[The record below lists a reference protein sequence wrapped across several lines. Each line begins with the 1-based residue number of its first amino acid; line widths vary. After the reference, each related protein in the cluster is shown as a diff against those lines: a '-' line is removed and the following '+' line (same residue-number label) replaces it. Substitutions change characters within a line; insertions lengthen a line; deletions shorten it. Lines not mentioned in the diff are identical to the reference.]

1 MLYLGDYDLSGGQIE
16 DNTRRVLE
24 REVGSLTW
32 ERVALSEQQVAD
44 YELPVITKKDRR
56 YKDGRPH
63 EAVET
68 EAISQR
74 VLIEILRARLAHLLP
89 EPLQRVQEREMKRLT
104 RPI

>member
-1 MLYLGDYDLSGGQIE
+1 VLYLGDYDLSGGQIE

-74 VLIEILRARLAHLLP
+74 VLKNAR
-89 EPLQRVQEREMKRLT
+89 
-104 RPI
+104 

>member
-16 DNTRRVLE
+16 DNHPSALLNAKS
-24 REVGSLTW
+24 GSLTW

-74 VLIEILRARLAHLLP
+74 VLKNAR
-89 EPLQRVQEREMKRLT
+89 
-104 RPI
+104 